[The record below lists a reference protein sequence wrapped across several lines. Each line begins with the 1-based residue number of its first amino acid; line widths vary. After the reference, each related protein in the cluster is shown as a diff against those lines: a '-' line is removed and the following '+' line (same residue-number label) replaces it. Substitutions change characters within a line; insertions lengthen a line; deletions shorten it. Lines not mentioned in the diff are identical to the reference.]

1 MTRQVQIL
9 KDKFSQS
16 LGLPFQELLP
26 SSVIGQALK
35 ELKIRYKQRLFDPI
49 VTLWAF
55 LSQVLDTDKTCH
67 NAVSKIIAY
76 LAGEGVKIPSTDTS
90 AYCQARSRLPEKL
103 LEKLFSQAAQNLD
116 EKVTGEHLWTGR
128 NLLVIDGSTVSMPDT
143 VENQKAYPQ
152 PKTIDRWM
160 RISYCQNRCDI

>member
-1 MTRQVQIL
+1 LGWLIFEILFNCHSIPISPEIFRSPITTVTRRVQIL

-35 ELKIRYKQRLFDPI
+35 ELKIRYKQRLFDPM

-76 LAGEGVKIPSTDTS
+76 
-90 AYCQARSRLPEKL
+90 
-103 LEKLFSQAAQNLD
+103 
-116 EKVTGEHLWTGR
+116 
-128 NLLVIDGSTVSMPDT
+128 
-143 VENQKAYPQ
+143 
-152 PKTIDRWM
+152 
-160 RISYCQNRCDI
+160 

>member
-76 LAGEGVKIPSTDTS
+76 LAGEGVEIPSTEK
-90 AYCQARSRLPEKL
+90 ARL
-103 LEKLFSQAAQNLD
+103 LS
-116 EKVTGEHLWTGR
+116 
-128 NLLVIDGSTVSMPDT
+128 STVKIT
-143 VENQKAYPQ
+143 RKIIR
-152 PKTIDRWM
+152 KTFESVHTKSRRKSDYRRFMVWSKCLGS
-160 RISYCQNRCDI
+160 RRFNYLHA